1 MSHHKDGGWIA
12 RGILLPDLLAKRLVN
27 RMMSPRPEQG
37 VSEGGAASRHKIVS
51 LFMIE
56 VIIAIISPI
65 TRGFDT

>member
-37 VSEGGAASRHKIVS
+37 VSEGSGQPPQDRKFVY
-51 LFMIE
+51 
-56 VIIAIISPI
+56 
-65 TRGFDT
+65 D